1 MVRSSIKKRQ
11 VFRKPRLG
19 SAVYVLPNLLTT
31 GNLFFGFYSIVKS
44 VQGDYKW
51 AASAIVL
58 AAVFDVLDGRV
69 ARLTGGTSEFGVQ
82 YDSLCDLVSFGL
94 APAFLMYKFGL
105 SEFNRIGWI
114 LCFLFLA
121 CGALRLARFNVQ
133 SSIGKAGG
141 DFTGLPI
148 PMAAITIA
156 TFVAMVAQLQTY
168 DQETTSKAVWY
179 VAKTM
184 TKPTWI
190 HGFLLVAAPGLAIAM
205 VSNFAYRSHKV
216 LKIRI
221 IKPFQ
226 LLVLSVVILAL
237 VAYEP
242 EVFGFLFSFLYA
254 VSGPFEWMIGWKKT
268 IDEDEIF
275 TPLGEDE
282 SSMEPSEDED
292 VSENDMLA
300 AERGESEKGFESRFD
315 PGVRPIKPSKD
326 R

>member
-1 MVRSSIKKRQ
+1 MVGNRRKI
-11 VFRKPRLG
+11 FRKPRLG

-31 GNLFFGFYSIVKS
+31 GNLFFGFFSIVKC
-44 VQGDYKW
+44 VQGDFKW

-82 YDSLCDLVSFGL
+82 YDSLCDLMSFGL
-94 APAFLMYKFGL
+94 APAFLMFKFGL
-105 SEFNRIGWI
+105 DGFGRIGWI

-156 TFVAMVAQLQTY
+156 TFVAMTTELRSYSNESTSPVIWFLSQWLQ
-168 DQETTSKAVWY
+168 QPIVVEVF
-179 VAKTM
+179 M
-184 TKPTWI
+184 LI
-190 HGFLLVAAPGLAIAM
+190 AAPGLAIAM

-216 LKIRI
+216 LKITV
-221 IKPFQ
+221 IKPFK
-226 LLVLSVVILAL
+226 LLVSLVLLLSVI
-237 VAYEP
+237 AYEP
-242 EVFGFLFSFLYA
+242 ELFGFIFSFLYA
-254 VSGPFEWMIGWKKT
+254 ISGPFEWVVGWKKT

-275 TPLGEDE
+275 TPIRDDE
-282 SSMEPSEDED
+282 SSMEPYEHEIIDSALEAQEHSPAEKDKPSVSGDSNAHVRSIKSSED
-292 VSENDMLA
+292 
-300 AERGESEKGFESRFD
+300 R
-315 PGVRPIKPSKD
+315 
-326 R
+326 